1 MESKI
6 RRMETVDEKVAEIL
20 RSKTPTERL
29 AMANA
34 MWKFAWQM
42 TRGSQ
47 SGRIPIGRLTKSIA
61 TSRRGCRMEPSD
73 LLRRFVIANRS
84 SERFKNI
91 PRSTSF
97 TTVQG

>member
-42 TRGSQ
+42 TRA
-47 SGRIPIGRLTKSIA
+47 IA
-61 TSRRGCRMEPSD
+61 VREDPDWPADEIDRHVAQRMSHGA
-73 LLRRFVIANRS
+73 F
-84 SERFKNI
+84 
-91 PRSTSF
+91 
-97 TTVQG
+97 